1 MQWRS
6 IIQEGIDGLLKD
18 LCGTMQKEVLEKYKL
33 VIDVVSPWTV
43 GFSRSRKSINLECGE
58 KTVGPEFSLG
68 SENTVFSESRIF
80 RQEERKKVKSC
91 SNREC
96 HSWHE

>member
-1 MQWRS
+1 
-6 IIQEGIDGLLKD
+6 
-18 LCGTMQKEVLEKYKL
+18 MQKEVLEKYKVDEAKRVL

-96 HSWHE
+96 HSWQE